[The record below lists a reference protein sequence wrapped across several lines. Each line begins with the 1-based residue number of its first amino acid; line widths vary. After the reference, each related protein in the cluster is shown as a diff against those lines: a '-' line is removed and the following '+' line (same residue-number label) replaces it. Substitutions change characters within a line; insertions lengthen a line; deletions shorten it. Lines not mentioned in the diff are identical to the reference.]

1 LLSAILTAEPEVFG
15 GVAGLLKPGGKLTV
29 VLSVVETD
37 SVDGVRRLED
47 RTVAALCQRISGVCP
62 DLTDHT
68 YRTATAADIAAAH
81 STWAKRLRA
90 GPSRPA
96 WLLEFGKPYT
106 ADKSSNCRGSSKR

>member
-1 LLSAILTAEPEVFG
+1 LLTAILTAEPEVFG

-68 YRTATAADIAAAH
+68 YRTATAAGRCCRALDVGQASARRTVSTGVAARVRQALH
-81 STWAKRLRA
+81 R
-90 GPSRPA
+90 
-96 WLLEFGKPYT
+96 
-106 ADKSSNCRGSSKR
+106 